1 MRKVLANIIGLAIV
15 ALLVVG
21 FKSYVIYYYEPVE
34 NTIHIGSKVNIE
46 YDKSKSNHKLEALS
60 YYLDET
66 YITKDYGETYTKV
79 ISQETIQPVETPAEQ
94 TETKVEEEPTVKENQ
109 TGTITFEVK
118 HDIVENI
125 CIEESKLQKID
136 KYFLMKYS
144 KLNNEIDLVNY
155 YIKNKDTD
163 SQVIDFI
170 YQIKTKYLSSIFI
183 KEMNL
188 QNEVKELVGLDGYLV
203 KDKTNTKAVIFNK
216 GNSYEVTFSEEFA
229 EEDIVKILNTFVFE

>member
-21 FKSYVIYYYEPVE
+21 FKSYLLFYYEPVE
-34 NTIHIGSKVNIE
+34 NTIRIGSKVNIE

-66 YITKDYGETYTKV
+66 YITKDYGETYTKSM
-79 ISQETIQPVETPAEQ
+79 ITQQEIPVVEETTE
-94 TETKVEEEPTVKENQ
+94 ETKEEVPVNK
-109 TGTITFEVK
+109 TGTITFEIK
-118 HDIVENI
+118 HNIIENI
-125 CIEESKLQKID
+125 CVEESKLQKID

-144 KLNNEIDLVNY
+144 NLNSEIDLVNY
-155 YIKNKDTD
+155 YIKNKEKE

-170 YQIKTKYLSSIFI
+170 YQIKTKYLSSVFI

-188 QNEVKELVGLDGYLV
+188 QNDVKELVGLDGYLI
-203 KDKTNTKAVIFNK
+203 KDRTNTKAIIFNK
-216 GNSYEVTFSEEFA
+216 GNSYEVTFTEEFA
-229 EEDIVKILNTFVFE
+229 EEDIVKVLNTFVFE